1 MHITLTLHFYLY
13 YSTSINITSST
24 SCTWMMCISLSLFI
38 FVWQEWSRPI
48 CVCIQNSA
56 STISPFPSYTSH
68 ASHLPQSING
78 QPPNQL
84 NQWGGYL
91 PTNSINEEA
100 ANPPPLPLYKGAW
113 QPTPSSLALISHSP
127 LLSTPLLCLIS
138 FHSLLFPPLP
148 HTLLLHFPT
157 KMVLPLL
164 PWPAIAMASHQDEA
178 LPLPQAHPHH
188 ESLPLLLLPNLRWF
202 NLLFFSLHC

>member
-13 YSTSINITSST
+13 VSTSINITSST

-127 LLSTPLLCLIS
+127 LLSTPL
-138 FHSLLFPPLP
+138 HSSHLP
-148 HTLLLHFPT
+148 H
-157 KMVLPLL
+157 
-164 PWPAIAMASHQDEA
+164 
-178 LPLPQAHPHH
+178 
-188 ESLPLLLLPNLRWF
+188 
-202 NLLFFSLHC
+202 FFSLPTISSTPSLSTPTSPRKWCSPCSHGRP